1 MDFSPEFRR
10 KQKEILAQ
18 YKNKDVV
25 EIKPEPKKP
34 QKKFLMKLSID
45 ETKEAWDEACSRDK
59 ANSVA
64 VERWSDANNVWFA
77 ESETEVDDRIEKL
90 DAGDDDYEEEEED

>member
-25 EIKPEPKKP
+25 EIKPDHKP
-34 QKKFLMKLSID
+34 QNLLLAKLEPD
-45 ETKEAWDEACSRDK
+45 VALEAWVDASSRRK
-59 ANSVA
+59 VK
-64 VERWSDANNVWFA
+64 WSDDNNIWF
-77 ESETEVDDRIEKL
+77 EDSERDVNDILENS
-90 DAGDDDYEEEEED
+90 DYDSGEED